1 MFYVYVALLPHIVC
15 SNVHKRI
22 VPCKMIL
29 QDDTIQVF
37 YQIVSNR
44 KIERQQ
50 NPPKTIFLIV
60 K

>member
-1 MFYVYVALLPHIVC
+1 
-15 SNVHKRI
+15 
-22 VPCKMIL
+22 MIL

-60 K
+60 KWSLSKNLTTVLPLLKAS